1 MGNIHNLQITD
12 LLLDDDIARLEYAL
26 FGNDDYDADFALAH
40 PINPS
45 DILGQFTHPYLVP
58 SPTSSTPP
66 LYLRGGLA
74 INIPNNS
81 PWTFIPLS
89 PPSLPPDPPHD
100 DFHGCTSR
108 HTGDE
113 HPSNQPSQ
121 PHESVCNITIQKQN
135 NTPHTMTTIYTQKHE
150 ASGDAPVT

>member
-1 MGNIHNLQITD
+1 MD
-12 LLLDDDIARLEYAL
+12 AIARLEYAL
-26 FGNDDYDADFALAH
+26 FGTDDDNTNFENRQPVPSPSQH
-40 PINPS
+40 PS
-45 DILGQFTHPYLVP
+45 DSSGQFTHPYQEP
-58 SPTSSTPP
+58 SPPSSTSP

-74 INIPNNS
+74 IDIPGNS
-81 PWTFIPLS
+81 PWTFTPLS

-100 DFHGCTSR
+100 DFHGCTSS
-108 HTGDE
+108 HPGNN